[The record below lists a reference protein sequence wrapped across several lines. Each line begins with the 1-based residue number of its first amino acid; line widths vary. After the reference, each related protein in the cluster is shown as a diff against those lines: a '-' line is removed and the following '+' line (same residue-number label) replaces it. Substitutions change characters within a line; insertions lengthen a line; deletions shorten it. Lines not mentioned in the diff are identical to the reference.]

1 MSNIQ
6 ATSSFSFHDNN
17 IRVQGT
23 PDEPLFCLAD
33 VCKTLDLTSPNKVVA
48 QIKEEFNIRGELN
61 SGLIKDANNH
71 TQTATFI
78 TEPQLYF
85 VMMRSRAKL
94 AKAFR
99 QWIVNEVIPTIRK
112 TGSYTQQENKKTSSY
127 IQIFNQFCAEHRY
140 SNEER
145 AMFSWFKDQAV
156 KQGYAIACARLKE
169 RVKPEEAEPKEAPS
183 AKMLKDDEIAIP
195 KATAKH
201 IYEYLDWISK
211 HRKEMMQ
218 TASDMREQS
227 RTLMYI
233 AECYDVLRAGVT
245 SVIFKKL

>member
-1 MSNIQ
+1 MSSS
-6 ATSSFSFHDNN
+6 TSTFPVFNFQNN
-17 IRVQGT
+17 SIRVSGT
-23 PDEPLFCLAD
+23 PDNPLFCLPD
-33 VCKTLDLTSPNKVVA
+33 VCRVLALSTPAKTVA
-48 QIKEEFNIRGELN
+48 QIKEEFDIRGELN
-61 SGLIKDANNH
+61 SYLIKDANNH

-156 KQGYAIACARLKE
+156 KQGYAIACSQLKE
-169 RVKPEEAEPKEAPS
+169 RVKQEHENVRQ
-183 AKMLKDDEIAIP
+183 LKDDEIAIP
-195 KATAKH
+195 KSTAKH
-201 IYEYLDWISK
+201 IYEYFDWIGRN
-211 HRKEMMQ
+211 RKDMMK

-227 RTLMYI
+227 RTLMYM
-233 AECYDVLRAGVT
+233 AECYDVLRAGVKN
-245 SVIFKKL
+245 VIFKKL

>member
-85 VMMRSRAKL
+85 VMMRSRVKVAKE
-94 AKAFR
+94 FR
-99 QWIVNEVIPTIRK
+99 QWVVNEVLPSIRK
-112 TGSYTQQENKKTSSY
+112 TGAY
-127 IQIFNQFCAEHRY
+127 IQSSKTEHQSY
-140 SNEER
+140 LKI
-145 AMFSWFKDQAV
+145 FKDFCLQHNYSSEELKMFDYLREQAL
-156 KQGYAIACARLKE
+156 KQGYAIACSQLKE
-169 RVKPEEAEPKEAPS
+169 RVKQEHENVRQ
-183 AKMLKDDEIAIP
+183 LKDDEVAVKKDTI
-195 KATAKH
+195 KK
-201 IYEYLDWISK
+201 IYLYFNWHSIHKKDMK
-211 HRKEMMQ
+211 RAAEM
-218 TASDMREQS
+218 MREQAS
-227 RTLMYI
+227 
-233 AECYDVLRAGVT
+233 VLYMAADGYALYKD
-245 SVIFKKL
+245 IIKQDLFDKL